1 MAIMSA
7 YHYRGGSDG
16 GRPLVK
22 NKYTFTARST
32 ERVFQSSDG
41 EDRILSHDL
50 PATSISYSSLS
61 NHSATA
67 PPQRNERDGLCLLS
81 AVPKKQWASILTATT
96 AIRLWKAFTC
106 FTFYSCQS
114 HGMPTL

>member
-50 PATSISYSSLS
+50 PATSIS
-61 NHSATA
+61 
-67 PPQRNERDGLCLLS
+67 
-81 AVPKKQWASILTATT
+81 
-96 AIRLWKAFTC
+96 
-106 FTFYSCQS
+106 
-114 HGMPTL
+114 